1 MSVWVETGL
10 SNNIT
15 YWCSLLW
22 LPWRAFVCVS
32 MCVCVMSPTS
42 LPYIMR
48 WWVVIRALKTTTQ
61 LELAVRSNSVSASWG
76 MFTFISLVQWIR
88 SGQDTKKKQKKNQQ
102 QNERRREAYTRQQN
116 KEQWWEAF
124 KDNPDRHNA
133 KLLFTQRKK
142 KCRHTARTNKQST
155 NFIWILKWKKPEG
168 QVLPTELFLVFFWL
182 LLCCTF
188 TLFSALDILA
198 EAHVSFIHPTWRK
211 TEPST
216 VWLSK
221 YNKKNQ
227 TGRSQK

>member
-61 LELAVRSNSVSASWG
+61 LELAVRSNSVSANWG

-88 SGQDTKKKQKKNQQ
+88 SGQDTKKKTQQ

-142 KCRHTARTNKQST
+142 NADTQQGPTNRARISSEFLSERSLNDRCYPQNYFLSSFDSYSAAPLPSSLLST
-155 NFIWILKWKKPEG
+155 
-168 QVLPTELFLVFFWL
+168 
-182 LLCCTF
+182 
-188 TLFSALDILA
+188 S
-198 EAHVSFIHPTWRK
+198 
-211 TEPST
+211 
-216 VWLSK
+216 
-221 YNKKNQ
+221 
-227 TGRSQK
+227 